1 MGGGVRQS
9 LKYDDLKMMRVI
21 VPPVYE
27 QNAIVAYLN
36 RQCAAIDDTVTATKA
51 SIEKLKEYK
60 AALITR
66 VVTTGLNPNAEMKKS
81 NKDWI
86 ERMPAHWKF
95 MRTKYLFEILT
106 QTSHTE
112 NIPYALINQLELNV
126 ESHSRTLLCTQTTH
140 PKSGQ
145 IVQESFQER
154 FDQQDF

>member
-1 MGGGVRQS
+1 MSHLFGMLCFQ
-9 LKYDDLKMMRVI
+9 
-21 VPPVYE
+21 
-27 QNAIVAYLN
+27 
-36 RQCAAIDDTVTATKA
+36 
-51 SIEKLKEYK
+51 
-60 AALITR
+60 
-66 VVTTGLNPNAEMKKS
+66 KS
-81 NKDWI
+81 KGMI
-86 ERMPAHWKF
+86 YMH
-95 MRTKYLFEILT
+95 IT

>member
-1 MGGGVRQS
+1 MDGNDLISYFQNGLKAISPVGPIVGAIFTAIFYRKKVR
-9 LKYDDLKMMRVI
+9 DA
-21 VPPVYE
+21 E
-27 QNAIVAYLN
+27 F
-36 RQCAAIDDTVTATKA
+36 
-51 SIEKLKEYK
+51 EKLK
-60 AALITR
+60 A
-66 VVTTGLNPNAEMKKS
+66 
-81 NKDWI
+81 
-86 ERMPAHWKF
+86 
-95 MRTKYLFEILT
+95 

>member
-1 MGGGVRQS
+1 M
-9 LKYDDLKMMRVI
+9 
-21 VPPVYE
+21 
-27 QNAIVAYLN
+27 
-36 RQCAAIDDTVTATKA
+36 ATKKKDNLVPDA
-51 SIEKLKEYK
+51 VEAIKPDAVKNPVMYLGPAIPRMGLK
-60 AALITR
+60 
-66 VVTTGLNPNAEMKKS
+66 
-81 NKDWI
+81 
-86 ERMPAHWKF
+86 
-95 MRTKYLFEILT
+95 T